1 MEATTV
7 LGHITDPEYAN
18 RSVDT
23 VLVPW
28 GDARKHRQVL
38 TTLDGQQLF
47 LTLPRGTFLSDG
59 AVIAD
64 DGTTI
69 VAVSRPAEDAVV
81 VEFAD
86 NVGVDA
92 VRRALVFGY
101 ILGNQHAPLEVS
113 AHQLR
118 TPLMTSAGTAEEML
132 RDLRLNG
139 RVDAVALAA
148 HGWTNTSADHHHSH
162 GSGHDH
168 AHDDDDDHAHAHDH
182 DHVHAHAHDHVHALA
197 HDHGHDEHAHE
208 HGRDHGH

>member
-1 MEATTV
+1 MYATTI
-7 LGHITDPEYAN
+7 LGHITDPVFAQ

-38 TTLDGQQLF
+38 TTVGGLQLS
-47 LTLPRGTFLSDG
+47 LTLPRGTFLSEG

-69 VAVSRPAEDAVV
+69 VAISRPAEEAVV
-81 VEFAD
+81 VDFAD

-101 ILGNQHAPLEVS
+101 VLGNQHAPLEVS
-113 AHQLR
+113 ADQLR
-118 TPLMTSAGTAEEML
+118 TPLMTSSDAAEQML
-132 RDLRLNG
+132 RDLQLSG

-162 GSGHDH
+162 SHSHSHSGAGGGGEGHDSGHSH
-168 AHDDDDDHAHAHDH
+168 PHG
-182 DHVHAHAHDHVHALA
+182 
-197 HDHGHDEHAHE
+197 HDHGH
-208 HGRDHGH
+208 

>member
-7 LGHITDPEYAN
+7 LGDITDPEYAQ

-38 TTLDGQQLF
+38 TSLAGRR
-47 LTLPRGTFLSDG
+47 LTLNLPRSTFLADG

-64 DGTTI
+64 DGTTV
-69 VAVSRPAEDAVV
+69 VAVTRPAEDAVV

-113 AHQLR
+113 ADEVR
-118 TPLMTSAGTAEEML
+118 TPLMTSADTAEQML
-132 RDLRLNG
+132 RDLHLHG
-139 RVDAVALAA
+139 RVDSVALAA

-162 GSGHDH
+162 DSGHS
-168 AHDDDDDHAHAHDH
+168 DDSGHS
-182 DHVHAHAHDHVHALA
+182 
-197 HDHGHDEHAHE
+197 HGH
-208 HGRDHGH
+208 GH